1 MARPRRLRRNA
12 RDHIHPPLQSPKLL
26 ARALSGFVA
35 LIILFVASAKVATRG
50 MLSNATVSQSANF
63 FHDPSEI
70 PVARLKKFDA
80 ILVLGG
86 GRPSELDEPPVYVQ
100 RRCDDAAAVVHR
112 FKETSKTKS
121 ALPILC
127 LSAGTAH
134 LPQLMDSSGLPIWE
148 STSSAAYLQKRHNL
162 SSNVYV
168 ETTSY
173 DTIGNAYFART
184 SHTDIAG
191 WRRLLVVTNKVRK
204 ILCVFLARQLPSPD
218 EI

>member
-12 RDHIHPPLQSPKLL
+12 RDYIHPPSLSPKLL
-26 ARALSGFVA
+26 ARSLGGFVA
-35 LIILFVASAKVATRG
+35 LIILFVGTAKVATRG
-50 MLSNATVSQSANF
+50 IQSNAAVSQSASF
-63 FHDPSEI
+63 FRDPSEI

-112 FKETSKTKS
+112 YKEISKTKS
-121 ALPILC
+121 FLPILC

-134 LPQLMDSSGLPIWE
+134 LPQLMASSGLPIWE
-148 STSSAAYLQKRHNL
+148 STSSAAYLQKRHSL
-162 SSNVYV
+162 SNNVYV

-184 SHTDIAG
+184 SHTDVAG
-191 WRRLLVVTNKVRK
+191 WRRLLVITNEVRQ
-204 ILCVFLARQLPSPD
+204 ILCVFCVHDSRQMS
-218 EI
+218 